1 MLVIIFELVPKD
13 WNYTEKFIKEENF
26 EPGNIPLTGDILC
39 IGDKLYKVEGRRVHL
54 STDTD
59 EQYFELLVK
68 FKSYV

>member
-1 MLVIIFELVPKD
+1 MLVKIVELVPKD
-13 WNYTEKFIKEENF
+13 WKYVEVFLKEETF

>member
-1 MLVIIFELVPKD
+1 MLVKIIEIVPKD
-13 WNYTEKFIKEENF
+13 WKYVEEFIKEENF
-26 EPGNIPLTGDILC
+26 EPGNIPLTGDILR

-54 STDTD
+54 STDTE